1 MAWAEKQLKRNT
13 FGEIVPQYFDEV
25 LGDWVPYTGVY
36 GEVTLSGKI
45 VEETILVDQQEIR
58 DTEMFFVPNLDA
70 LVDRYV
76 SWDIKIRDTH
86 YTVLGQGDGAGP
98 ACRWGL
104 FVGSSTPSFGSSII
118 ADSGRAYKWTMGDPV
133 HSASTFTVEWPG
145 YTNDRTNNVSYMMTN
160 GLSLKDVLANADMKF
175 YQHFNEQLEERFSNR
190 QLFVDRLFSPDYRS
204 YARGHHLVF
213 QYLEAPIGGSI
224 TLTLVV
230 RLR

>member
-1 MAWAEKQLKRNT
+1 MAYSDKRILRDADGNP
-13 FGEIVPQYFDEV
+13 IPQVWDPA
-25 LGDWVPYTGVY
+25 LGDFVPYEGKVQ
-36 GEVTLSGKI
+36 LSGKI

-104 FVGSSTPSFGSSII
+104 FVEQYGFGSSII
-118 ADSGRAYKWTMGDPV
+118 ADSGRAYMWTVGDPV

-145 YTNDRTNNVSYMMTN
+145 YTNDRTNNTSYMMTN

-175 YQHFNEQLEERFSNR
+175 YQHFDEQLEERFSNR
-190 QLFVDRLFSPDYRS
+190 QLFVDRLFSPDYRV
-204 YARGHHLVF
+204 YFKGPYLAF
-213 QYLEAPIGGSI
+213 KYLEAPIGGSI
-224 TLTLVV
+224 TLTLVG